1 MPDLMM
7 LFAVGSAATLGFT
20 IAGVAG
26 FGGGVVILPVLVWVL
41 GPREAIP
48 ILSVAQFIASVVRFL
63 MYRQDT
69 AWPVVRWFS
78 VGAIPVAILASLLY
92 VQTPADIFVRFLGCG
107 MLALV
112 VYRYTPWGKRAA
124 MKLRGFIFVGGATS
138 FFSGY
143 LGIGG
148 PVPAPFLI
156 AYGLVGSAYV
166 GTMGCC
172 TMVTQF
178 FKLIVFG
185 SNALLTPYTMLMG
198 LGIGAISWVGAYL
211 ARHLVHRLPRAWFIR
226 VIEGMLIA
234 SGLLFLLRG

>member
-1 MPDLMM
+1 M
-7 LFAVGSAATLGFT
+7 LVAVGSAATLGFT

-41 GPREAIP
+41 GPHEAIP
-48 ILSVAQFIASVVRFL
+48 ILSVAQFIASVVRFW

-69 AWPVVRWFS
+69 SWSVVRWFA

-92 VQTPADIFVRFLGCG
+92 IQTPADIFVRLLGCG
-107 MLALV
+107 MLAPL
-112 VYRYTPWGKRAA
+112 VYRYTPWGQRAA

-148 PVPAPFLI
+148 PVPAPFLL

-185 SNALLTPYTMLMG
+185 GHGLLTPYTLLMG
-198 LGIGAISWVGAYL
+198 LGIGAISWIGASL
-211 ARHLVHRLPRAWFIR
+211 ARYLVCRLPRMWFIR
-226 VIEGMLIA
+226 VVEGMLLV

>member
-1 MPDLMM
+1 M
-7 LFAVGSAATLGFT
+7 LLAVGSAAMFGFT

-26 FGGGVVILPVLVWVL
+26 FGGGVVILPVLIWVL
-41 GPREAIP
+41 GPHEAIP
-48 ILSVAQFIASVVRFL
+48 ILSVAQLVASVVRFI
-63 MYRQDT
+63 MYRQHT
-69 AWPVVRWFS
+69 SWPVVRWFAL
-78 VGAIPVAILASLLY
+78 GAIPIAVLASLLY
-92 VQTPADIFVRFLGCG
+92 IQTPADIFVRLLGAG
-107 MLALV
+107 ILALV
-112 VYRYTPWGKRAA
+112 AYRYTPWGKRAA
-124 MKLRGFIFVGGATS
+124 VQLRGFVLVGGATS

-148 PVPAPFLI
+148 PVPAPFLL
-156 AYGLVGSAYV
+156 AYGLAGGAYV

-185 SNALLTPYTMLMG
+185 GNGLLTPYVMLMG
-198 LGIGAISWVGAYL
+198 IGIGAISWAGAAV
-211 ARHLVHRLPRAWFIR
+211 ARHLVRRLPRVWFIR